1 MAQKERKLEIDADM
15 FAFLIKKVFEEKL
28 KRSS

>member
-1 MAQKERKLEIDADM
+1 MAQKEKKSEMDADM
-15 FAFLIKKVFEEKL
+15 FAFLIKKIFQEKL